1 MVMPNNRTSRKTH
14 GTKDAYNK
22 VFYEL
27 NGLVKE
33 NYLLGLDTAHSF
45 VEENKKFLDMQ
56 VDNLNS
62 LQAEYADRIKSAL
75 ESLPGEYSGLG
86 LAGQIERMI
95 DMQNSYFKFVK
106 KVTDKYAK
114 ELLDL
119 NQKSAERTFS
129 SVDKCADMFKS

>member
-1 MVMPNNRTSRKTH
+1 MRKNGTSRIAN
-14 GTKDAYNK
+14 GTKNPYNK

-62 LQAEYADRIKSAL
+62 LQAEYASRIKSAIDG
-75 ESLPGEYSGLG
+75 LPGEYSDLG
-86 LAGQIERMI
+86 LTGQIERMI
-95 DMQNSYFKFVK
+95 DMQNSYISFVK

>member
-1 MVMPNNRTSRKTH
+1 MRNNGTSRKANV
-14 GTKDAYNK
+14 TKDAYNK

-62 LQAEYADRIKSAL
+62 LQAGYADRIKSAL
-75 ESLPGEYSGLG
+75 DSLPGEYSGLG

-95 DMQNSYFKFVK
+95 DMQNSYFRFLK

>member
-1 MVMPNNRTSRKTH
+1 MRKNGTQRKANQ
-14 GTKDAYNK
+14 TKDSYNK

-62 LQAEYADRIKSAL
+62 LQAEYADRIKL
-75 ESLPGEYSGLG
+75 TLDGLPGEYSSLG
-86 LAGQIERMI
+86 LAGQMERMI
-95 DMQNSYFKFVK
+95 DMQNSYFKFLK

>member
-1 MVMPNNRTSRKTH
+1 MQKNGTSRKANV
-14 GTKDAYNK
+14 TKDAYNK

-56 VDNLNS
+56 VENLNS
-62 LQAEYADRIKSAL
+62 LQAGYADRIKSAL
-75 ESLPGEYSGLG
+75 DGLPGEYSGLG
-86 LAGQIERMI
+86 LGGQIERMI
-95 DMQNSYFKFVK
+95 DMQNSYIKFLK